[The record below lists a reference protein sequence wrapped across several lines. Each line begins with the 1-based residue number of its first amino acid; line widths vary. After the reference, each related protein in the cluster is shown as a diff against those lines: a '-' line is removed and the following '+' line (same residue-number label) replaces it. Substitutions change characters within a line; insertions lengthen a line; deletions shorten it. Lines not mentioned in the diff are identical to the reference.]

1 MTGRARS
8 VGLLSLAVVAMI
20 SVRLFAQ
27 SPWTEV
33 RGAGFVLRSQIA
45 PDKLTG
51 VACDLETAARALHG
65 PTSGNAVLPQAVA
78 VNDAGS
84 VREWLPQF
92 NERGRGNPLG
102 AYWRGLYGD
111 HIVVRVDAP
120 PAERLRRVLH
130 EYAHFVTHVAQ
141 LEPPTWLDEGLSE
154 VWEHAAI
161 APGTIEIGRPVAEHL
176 KRLRSTK
183 DWIPVA
189 QLLGANGIPTRTDSA
204 SAMFYAESW
213 ALVHYLM
220 FERRLGQGLVD
231 RVPEQAEMPTD
242 AALKAYVSRPMGP
255 VVIISTA
262 AAGREC
268 PGQTTVQQIPP
279 FELLV
284 KRAQALSDGERPDAA
299 LPLVRAAR
307 VLSPDSIEVM
317 EVLGFVHFR
326 ANRAREAAAVFDD
339 VIETGRGSHISYYY
353 RAVLSAPIPDKTRG
367 GGPIPE
373 VDYLRKALVLNPGFA
388 PAVQRL
394 RELMGKY

>member
-1 MTGRARS
+1 MTGRVRR
-8 VGLLSLAVVAMI
+8 VGLLSLAVMAMI
-20 SVRLFAQ
+20 SARLLAQ

-45 PDKLTG
+45 PDKLTA

-65 PTSGNAVLPQAVA
+65 PMSGNAALPQAVA

-130 EYAHFVTHVAQ
+130 EYAHYVTHVAQ
-141 LEPPTWLDEGLSE
+141 HEPPTWLDEGLSE

-189 QLLGANGIPTRTDSA
+189 QLVGANGIPTRTDSA

-220 FERRLGQGLVD
+220 FERRGGQELAN
-231 RVPEQAEMPTD
+231 RIPEPADMPTD
-242 AALKAYVSRPMGP
+242 AALRAYVQGSLGSGLT
-255 VVIISTA
+255 ISTA
-262 AAGREC
+262 AGGREC
-268 PGQTTVQQIPP
+268 PGRSDIREIPP
-279 FELLV
+279 MELLLN
-284 KRAQALSDGERPDAA
+284 RALAMADGERPDAA
-299 LPLVRAAR
+299 LPLLRAA
-307 VLSPDSIEVM
+307 LTLNPDNVEAK
-317 EVLGFVHFR
+317 EALGFVHFR
-326 ANRAREAAAVFDD
+326 ANRAREAATVFDE

-367 GGPIPE
+367 GGPISE
-373 VDYLRKALVLNPGFA
+373 VDYLRRAQALNPGFA